1 MIFLLVFSTKRYC
14 LSQAALEKQ
23 RAEFDDQ
30 VCNLQKEFA
39 SAIFKRDVLQEKQKE
54 KELIALEEKL
64 QAEKGIEYFCYFRN
78 GFFKPFLFQLSF
90 AISHKSVSDD
100 LTGSVEYH
108 IKKKFCVLLFMQL
121 LFCNKRVRKVYKR
134 SISRTY
140 STRFVPSVTR
150 PRFSDF
156 FQGLNGLTLS

>member
-39 SAIFKRDVLQEKQKE
+39 STIFKRDVLQEKQKE

-108 IKKKFCVLLFMQL
+108 IKKKFCVCYYLCSCCSAIRGLGKFIREVFLGHIQPGLFPVLHVQGFL
-121 LFCNKRVRKVYKR
+121 
-134 SISRTY
+134 T
-140 STRFVPSVTR
+140 
-150 PRFSDF
+150 F
-156 FQGLNGLTLS
+156 FRD